1 VSGQCPS
8 CGAVQSQA
16 WLCSDCCAAIET
28 MLAAAPALIEQLGIA
43 ISKQAKI
50 GGGGKAGKGSVHE
63 RSPINFGA
71 LAVRDALLVELA
83 LWGDDINVIR
93 RHVQAADIA
102 SGIGKA
108 VKNAYRVID
117 RAQDRKY
124 LGKCNHKVGGLNC
137 PEELWVRPNARDVRC
152 KSCQYEHNV
161 ADRRLDMLEMA
172 EDMLVT
178 AKEAST
184 YLGEI
189 GGITVTESSIRGYLH
204 RGQKLA
210 YRAPIE
216 AKRFRLGDL
225 LSVVLDESERKSA

>member
-1 VSGQCPS
+1 M
-8 CGAVQSQA
+8 A
-16 WLCSDCCAAIET
+16 WLCTDCCAAIET
-28 MLAAAPALIEQLGIA
+28 MLAAVPALVDQLEVA

-50 GGGGKAGKGSVHE
+50 GGGGKAGKGSIHE

-71 LAVRDALLVELA
+71 LAVRDALMVELA

-108 VKNAYRVID
+108 VKNAYRAID
-117 RAQDRKY
+117 RMADRKY
-124 LGKCNHKVGGLNC
+124 LGKCNHKLGGLNC
-137 PEELWVRPNARDVRC
+137 PEELWVRPNAKDIRC

-161 ADRRLDMLEMA
+161 ANRRLDMLEMA

-189 GGITVTESSIRGYLH
+189 GGIKVTESSIRGYLH
-204 RGQKLA
+204 RGVRLS
-210 YRAPIE
+210 YRAPLE

-225 LSVVLDESERKSA
+225 LAVVLDESERKSA